1 VFKKKKISHWRQGIL
16 ARSVLAVFVMALF
29 VGGASSYF
37 INQSLRER
45 EQSQAIRTLNEVLET
60 VQSTAS
66 IAAFTNDQQLS
77 GEVIQGLL
85 RNSDILRVTI
95 TSGEAVLAQAGRPA
109 AKVLAPENSILS
121 ETMAWINKIES
132 GFLSL
137 FESKLSAPTP
147 IGESLSKPLASPFN
161 KNEII
166 GKITLQADWPAIE
179 ARVKQNTR
187 DTLYL
192 LLAEMLVVVLSVAA
206 VMVFLVIRPIK
217 KISDRLH
224 QIEPGLGSRISV
236 PEGHEKTE
244 IGRLVGD
251 VNDLTGRLMALL
263 EQEREMQ
270 RHQEVAQRKY
280 QNLFDHAASGI
291 FVADRE
297 GRLDSFNYAFSELIW
312 RSKLGEQ
319 EHPSL
324 FDAAWN
330 RPDLIKSLL
339 VLALQQETSG
349 RIASDDF
356 LLLGRRGDERWLSI
370 AVTAPGDGK
379 LQGTVT
385 DVTTRKREEIQARQL
400 ASVDVLTGFFNRQG
414 LIEAINQLISR
425 SNAQPPFAVLV
436 LNLVGFKYVNES
448 MGLPAGDEILNV
460 VAERIRAV
468 VRPGDHPARI
478 GGDEFVLLLD
488 HPLPEEQFNLRLNHF
503 FDLLLQPHTMSMSTG
518 GSVVSLKASA
528 GVAFFPKDGTT
539 AHQLLRSAELALM
552 SARHAGN
559 QSYQFFDPQLLVAAE
574 HRRRIEDDLKNA
586 IGEGELYLGFQ
597 PIVDLASGKVVGA
610 ESLMRWAHPTRGM
623 VPPDVFIPLA
633 EEIGVIGEIGL
644 LVLENACQ
652 VVSRWRAAGH
662 QLYAS
667 VNVSALQIPNLLPP
681 SVVLDALRRNGL
693 PNDAIAIE
701 ITEGVLMGNVS
712 AALDW
717 MRELGDQ
724 GLRIYLDDFGTGYSS
739 LSYLKRFPLNAV
751 KIDKSFIR
759 DLAEDSNDKAL
770 VNAIVTMAKSLT
782 LDVIAEGVETEVHF
796 KMLREMGCHLGQG
809 FFFSPA
815 VKAEAFA
822 STVIDIEQR
831 LAQIEVTG

>member
-1 VFKKKKISHWRQGIL
+1 
-16 ARSVLAVFVMALF
+16 MALF

-37 INQSLRER
+37 ISQSLRER

-66 IAAFTNDQQLS
+66 IAAFTNDQQLA

-85 RNSDILRVTI
+85 RNSDILLVTI
-95 TSGEAVLAQAGRPA
+95 VSGEVVLAHGGRPV
-109 AKVLAPENSILS
+109 AKVLAPEQSIFS
-121 ETMAWINKIES
+121 KMSVQADKAINDLWWLLES
-132 GFLSL
+132 NPSPPNLI
-137 FESKLSAPTP
+137 ANP
-147 IGESLSKPLASPFN
+147 LSKPLASPFN

-224 QIEPGLGSRISV
+224 QIEPELGSRISV

-251 VNDLTGRLMALL
+251 VNDLTGRLMTLL
-263 EQEREMQ
+263 EHEREMQ
-270 RHQEVAQRKY
+270 RQHEVAQRKY

-297 GRLDSFNYAFSELIW
+297 GRLDSFNRAFSELIW

-339 VLALQQETSG
+339 VLSLQQETSG

-370 AVTAPGDGK
+370 AVTAPGDGN

-385 DVTTRKREEIQARQL
+385 DVTARKREEMHARRL
-400 ASVDVLTGFFNRQG
+400 ASMDALTGFSNRQG
-414 LIEAINQLISR
+414 LLEAITQLSTR
-425 SNAQPPFAVLV
+425 DNAQAPFALLM
-436 LNLVGFKYVNES
+436 LNLDGFKQINES
-448 MGLPAGDEILNV
+448 MGLPAGDEVLSV
-460 VAERIRAV
+460 VAERIREFIK
-468 VRPGDHPARI
+468 PGDHPARV

-488 HPLPEEQFNLRLNHF
+488 HTLPESQFDLRLNQF
-503 FDLLLQPHTMSMSTG
+503 FGLLEQPHSMVTLESKR
-518 GSVVSLKASA
+518 VISLRASA
-528 GVAFFPKDGTT
+528 GVAFYPKDGIN

-552 SARHAGN
+552 SARNAGSH
-559 QSYQFFDPQLLVAAE
+559 SYRFFEPQLLVAAE
-574 HRRRIEDDLKNA
+574 HRRRIEDDLKQA

-633 EEIGVIGEIGL
+633 EEIGIIGEIGL

-652 VVSRWRAAGH
+652 VVSRWRSEGH

-712 AALDW
+712 AALEW
-717 MRELGDQ
+717 MAQLGAA

-759 DLAEDSNDKAL
+759 DLAEESSDKAL
-770 VNAIVTMAKSLT
+770 VNAIVTMARSLT

-796 KMLREMGCHLGQG
+796 KMLREMGCRLGQG
-809 FFFSPA
+809 FLFSPA

-831 LAQIEVTG
+831 LALMNVPG

>member
-1 VFKKKKISHWRQGIL
+1 MVFNKKIYRWWQGIL
-16 ARSVLAVFVMALF
+16 ARSVVAVLVVALF

-37 INQSLRER
+37 ISQSLRER
-45 EQSQAIRTLNEVLET
+45 EQSQATRTLNEVLET

-66 IAAFTNDQQLS
+66 IAAFTSDKVLAD
-77 GEVIQGLL
+77 EVIQGLL
-85 RNSDILRVTI
+85 RNSDILVVTI
-95 TSGEAVLAQAGRPA
+95 VSGENMLSRGGRSSTRIP
-109 AKVLAPENSILS
+109 VSNQSILS
-121 ETMAWINKIES
+121 AVGVQADKTRS
-132 GFLSL
+132 DLLGL
-137 FESKLSAPTP
+137 FESNQSSSNLIDEP
-147 IGESLSKPLASPFN
+147 LSKPLASPFN

-179 ARVKQNTR
+179 VRVKQNTR

-192 LLAEMLVVVLSVAA
+192 LLAEMIVVVMSVAA

-224 QIEPGLGSRISV
+224 QIEPDLGSRIGV

-244 IGRLVGD
+244 IGRLVED
-251 VNDLTGRLMALL
+251 VNDLTGRLMTLL
-263 EQEREMQ
+263 EHEREMQ
-270 RHQEVAQRKY
+270 RQHEVAQRKY

-291 FVADRE
+291 FVADKE
-297 GRLDSFNYAFSELIW
+297 GRLDSFNRAFSELIW
-312 RSKLGEQ
+312 RSKLGQQ
-319 EHPSL
+319 ELPSL

-349 RIASDDF
+349 RVVTDDF

-370 AVTAPGDGK
+370 AVTALGDGN

-385 DVTTRKREEIQARQL
+385 DVTSRKREEIHARRL
-400 ASVDVLTGFFNRQG
+400 ASLDTLTGFANRQG
-414 LIEAINQLISR
+414 LLEAIAQLSAR
-425 SNAQPPFAVLV
+425 DNSQAPFALLI
-436 LNLVGFKYVNES
+436 LNLDGFKQVNES
-448 MGLPAGDEILNV
+448 MGLPAGDEVLGV
-460 VAERIRAV
+460 VADRIR
-468 VRPGDHPARI
+468 RFIKPGDHPARI
-478 GGDEFVLLLD
+478 GGDEFVLLFD
-488 HPLPEEQFNLRLNHF
+488 GILPESLFAHRLNQF
-503 FDLLLQPHTMSMSTG
+503 FDLLQQPYPMVTPENTRMI
-518 GSVVSLKASA
+518 SLRASA
-528 GVAFFPKDGTT
+528 GVAFYPRDGIDG
-539 AHQLLRSAELALM
+539 HQLLRSAKLALV
-552 SARHAGN
+552 SARGAGDHT
-559 QSYQFFDPQLLVAAE
+559 YRFFEPQLLAAVE
-574 HRRRIEDDLKNA
+574 HRRRIEDDLKQA

-652 VVSRWRAAGH
+652 VVSRWRSEGH

-712 AALDW
+712 AALEW
-717 MRELGDQ
+717 MAQLGAA

-759 DLAEDSNDKAL
+759 DLAEESSDKAL
-770 VNAIVTMAKSLT
+770 VNAIVAMARSLT

-796 KMLREMGCHLGQG
+796 KMLREMGCRLGQG
-809 FFFSPA
+809 FLFSPA

-831 LAQIEVTG
+831 LALMNVPG

>member
-1 VFKKKKISHWRQGIL
+1 
-16 ARSVLAVFVMALF
+16 MALF

-37 INQSLRER
+37 ISQSLRER

-66 IAAFTNDQQLS
+66 IAAFTNDQQLA

-85 RNSDILRVTI
+85 RNSDILLVTI
-95 TSGEAVLAQAGRPA
+95 VSGEVVLAHGGRPV
-109 AKVLAPENSILS
+109 AKVLTPEQSLLS
-121 ETMAWINKIES
+121 EPNVQANKLVNNLWWLLES
-132 GFLSL
+132 NPSPPNLI
-137 FESKLSAPTP
+137 ANP
-147 IGESLSKPLASPFN
+147 LSKPLASPFN

-224 QIEPGLGSRISV
+224 QIEPELGSRIRV

-251 VNDLTGRLMALL
+251 VNELTGRLMTLL
-263 EQEREMQ
+263 EHEREMQ
-270 RHQEVAQRKY
+270 RQHEVAQRKY

-297 GRLDSFNYAFSELIW
+297 GRLDSFNRAFSELIW

-324 FDAAWN
+324 FDAAWS

-339 VLALQQETSG
+339 VLALRQETSG

-370 AVTAPGDGK
+370 AVTAPGDGN

-385 DVTTRKREEIQARQL
+385 DVTARKREEMQARRL
-400 ASVDVLTGFFNRQG
+400 ASLDALTGFSNRQG
-414 LIEAINQLISR
+414 LLEAITQFSTR
-425 SNAQPPFAVLV
+425 DNAQASFALLM
-436 LNLVGFKYVNES
+436 LNLDGFKHINES
-448 MGLPAGDEILNV
+448 MGLPAGDEVLRV
-460 VAERIRAV
+460 VAERIREFIK
-468 VRPGDHPARI
+468 PGDHPARI

-488 HPLPEEQFNLRLNHF
+488 HTSPEGQFDLRLNQF
-503 FDLLLQPHTMSMSTG
+503 FGLLQQPHSMVTLEGTRVISIR
-518 GSVVSLKASA
+518 ASA
-528 GVAFFPKDGTT
+528 GVAFYPKDGTN

-552 SARHAGN
+552 SARSAGSH
-559 QSYQFFDPQLLVAAE
+559 SYHCFDPQLLVAAE
-574 HRRRIEDDLKNA
+574 HRRRIEDDLKQA

-597 PIVDLASGKVVGA
+597 PIVNLASGKVVGA
-610 ESLMRWAHPTRGM
+610 ESLIRWAHPTRGM

-633 EEIGVIGEIGL
+633 EEIDIIGEIGL

-652 VVSRWRAAGH
+652 VVSRWRSEGH

-681 SVVLDALRRNGL
+681 SVVLDALRRHGL
-693 PNDAIAIE
+693 PNDAIVIE

-712 AALDW
+712 AALEW
-717 MRELGDQ
+717 MTELGAA

-739 LSYLKRFPLNAV
+739 LSYLKRFPLDAV

-782 LDVIAEGVETEVHF
+782 LDVIAEGVETELHF
-796 KMLREMGCHLGQG
+796 KMLREMGCRLGQG
-809 FFFSPA
+809 FLFSPA
-815 VKAEAFA
+815 VKADAFA

-831 LAQIEVTG
+831 LALMNVTG

>member
-1 VFKKKKISHWRQGIL
+1 
-16 ARSVLAVFVMALF
+16 MALF

-37 INQSLRER
+37 ISQSLRER

-66 IAAFTNDQQLS
+66 IAAFTNDQQLAS
-77 GEVIQGLL
+77 EVIQGLL
-85 RNSDILRVTI
+85 RNSDILLVTI
-95 TSGEAVLAQAGRPA
+95 VSGEVVLAHGGRPV
-109 AKVLAPENSILS
+109 AKVLAPEQSIFS
-121 ETMAWINKIES
+121 KMSAQADKAINDLWRLLES
-132 GFLSL
+132 NRS
-137 FESKLSAPTP
+137 TP
-147 IGESLSKPLASPFN
+147 NIIAEPLSKPLASPFN

-179 ARVKQNTR
+179 VRVKQNTR
-187 DTLYL
+187 NTLYL

-224 QIEPGLGSRISV
+224 QIEPELGSRISV

-251 VNDLTGRLMALL
+251 VNDLTGRLMTLL
-263 EQEREMQ
+263 EHEREMQ
-270 RHQEVAQRKY
+270 RQHEVAQRKY

-297 GRLDSFNYAFSELIW
+297 GRLDSFNRAFSELIW

-339 VLALQQETSG
+339 VLSLQQETSG

-370 AVTAPGDGK
+370 AVTAPGDGN
-379 LQGTVT
+379 LQGTVI
-385 DVTTRKREEIQARQL
+385 DVTTRKREEMHARRL
-400 ASVDVLTGFFNRQG
+400 ASMDALTGFSNRQG
-414 LIEAINQLISR
+414 LLEAITQLSTR
-425 SNAQPPFAVLV
+425 DNAHAPFALLM
-436 LNLVGFKYVNES
+436 LNLDGFKQINES
-448 MGLPAGDEILNV
+448 MGLPAGDEVLSV
-460 VAERIRAV
+460 VAERIREFIK
-468 VRPGDHPARI
+468 PGDHPARI

-488 HPLPEEQFNLRLNHF
+488 HTLPESQFDLRLNQF
-503 FDLLLQPHTMSMSTG
+503 FGLLEQPHSMVTLESKR
-518 GSVVSLKASA
+518 VISLRASA
-528 GVAFFPKDGTT
+528 GVAFYPKDGTN

-552 SARHAGN
+552 SARNAGSH
-559 QSYQFFDPQLLVAAE
+559 SYRFFEPQLLLAAE
-574 HRRRIEDDLKNA
+574 HRRRIEDDLKQA

-633 EEIGVIGEIGL
+633 EEIGIIGEIGL

-652 VVSRWRAAGH
+652 VVSRWRSEGH

-712 AALDW
+712 AALEW
-717 MRELGDQ
+717 MAQLGAA

-759 DLAEDSNDKAL
+759 DLAEESSDKAL
-770 VNAIVTMAKSLT
+770 VNAIVTMARSLT

-796 KMLREMGCHLGQG
+796 KMLREMGCRLGQG
-809 FFFSPA
+809 FLFSPA

-831 LAQIEVTG
+831 LTLMNVPG

>member
-1 VFKKKKISHWRQGIL
+1 
-16 ARSVLAVFVMALF
+16 MALF

-37 INQSLRER
+37 ISQSLRER

-66 IAAFTNDQQLS
+66 IAAFTNDQQLA

-85 RNSDILRVTI
+85 RNSDILLVTI
-95 TSGEAVLAQAGRPA
+95 VSGEVVLAHGGRPV
-109 AKVLAPENSILS
+109 AKVLTPEQSLVS
-121 ETMAWINKIES
+121 ELNVQADKAINDLWWLLES
-132 GFLSL
+132 NPSPPNLI
-137 FESKLSAPTP
+137 ANP
-147 IGESLSKPLASPFN
+147 LSKPLASPFN
-161 KNEII
+161 KNDII

-224 QIEPGLGSRISV
+224 HIEPELGSRISV
-236 PEGHEKTE
+236 PDGHEKTE
-244 IGRLVGD
+244 IGRLVDD
-251 VNDLTGRLMALL
+251 VNDLTDRLMTLL
-263 EQEREMQ
+263 ESEREMQ
-270 RHQEVAQRKY
+270 RQHEVAQRKY

-297 GRLDSFNYAFSELIW
+297 GRLDSFNRAFSELIW
-312 RSKLGEQ
+312 RSRLGEQ
-319 EHPSL
+319 ENPSL
-324 FDAAWN
+324 FDAAWS

-339 VLALQQETSG
+339 VLSLQQETSG

-356 LLLGRRGDERWLSI
+356 LLLGQRGDERWLSI
-370 AVTAPGDGK
+370 AVTAPGDGN

-385 DVTTRKREEIQARQL
+385 DVTARKREEMHARRL
-400 ASVDVLTGFFNRQG
+400 ASMDALTGFSNRQG
-414 LIEAINQLISR
+414 LLEAITQLSTR
-425 SNAQPPFAVLV
+425 DNAQAPFALLM
-436 LNLVGFKYVNES
+436 LNLDGFKQINES
-448 MGLPAGDEILNV
+448 MGLPAGDEVLSV
-460 VAERIRAV
+460 VADRIREFIK
-468 VRPGDHPARI
+468 PGDHPARI

-488 HPLPEEQFNLRLNHF
+488 HTSPEGQFDLRLNQF
-503 FDLLLQPHTMSMSTG
+503 FGLLQQPHSMVTLEGTRVISIR
-518 GSVVSLKASA
+518 ASA
-528 GVAFFPKDGTT
+528 GAAFYPKDGTN

-552 SARHAGN
+552 SARSAGN
-559 QSYQFFDPQLLVAAE
+559 HSYCYFEPQLLVAAE
-574 HRRRIEDDLKNA
+574 HRRRIEDDLKQA

-610 ESLMRWAHPTRGM
+610 ESLIRWAHPTRGM

-633 EEIGVIGEIGL
+633 EEIGIIGEIGL

-652 VVSRWRAAGH
+652 VVSRWRSEGH

-712 AALDW
+712 VALEWMAQLGAA
-717 MRELGDQ
+717 

-782 LDVIAEGVETEVHF
+782 LDVIAEGVETELHF
-796 KMLREMGCHLGQG
+796 KMLREMGCRLGQG
-809 FFFSPA
+809 FLFSPA

-831 LAQIEVTG
+831 LALMNVTG

>member
-1 VFKKKKISHWRQGIL
+1 
-16 ARSVLAVFVMALF
+16 MALF

-37 INQSLRER
+37 ISQSLRER

-66 IAAFTNDQQLS
+66 IAAFTNDQQLA

-85 RNSDILRVTI
+85 RNSDILLVTI
-95 TSGEAVLAQAGRPA
+95 VSGEVVLAQGGRPV
-109 AKVLAPENSILS
+109 AKVLTPEQSLLS
-121 ETMAWINKIES
+121 EPNVQANKLVNNLWWLLES
-132 GFLSL
+132 NPSPPNLI
-137 FESKLSAPTP
+137 ANP
-147 IGESLSKPLASPFN
+147 LSKPLASPFN

-224 QIEPGLGSRISV
+224 QIEPELGSRISV

-251 VNDLTGRLMALL
+251 VNELTGRLMTLL
-263 EQEREMQ
+263 ESEREMQ
-270 RHQEVAQRKY
+270 RQHEVAQRKY

-297 GRLDSFNYAFSELIW
+297 GRLDSFNRAFSELIW
-312 RSKLGEQ
+312 RSRLGEQ
-319 EHPSL
+319 ENPSL
-324 FDAAWN
+324 FDAAWS

-339 VLALQQETSG
+339 VLSLQQETSG

-356 LLLGRRGDERWLSI
+356 LLLGQRGDERWLSI
-370 AVTAPGDGK
+370 AVTAPGDGN

-385 DVTTRKREEIQARQL
+385 DVTARKREEMQARRL
-400 ASVDVLTGFFNRQG
+400 ASLDALTGFSNRQG
-414 LIEAINQLISR
+414 LLEAITQFSAR
-425 SNAQPPFAVLV
+425 DNAQASFALLM
-436 LNLVGFKYVNES
+436 LNLDGFKHINES
-448 MGLPAGDEILNV
+448 MGLPAGDEVLRV
-460 VAERIRAV
+460 VAERIREFIK
-468 VRPGDHPARI
+468 PGDHPARI

-488 HPLPEEQFNLRLNHF
+488 HTSPESQFDLRLNQVF
-503 FDLLLQPHTMSMSTG
+503 GLLQQPHSMVTLEGTRAISIR
-518 GSVVSLKASA
+518 ASA
-528 GVAFFPKDGTT
+528 GVAFYPKDGTN

-552 SARHAGN
+552 SARSAGSH
-559 QSYQFFDPQLLVAAE
+559 SYHCFDPQLLVAAE
-574 HRRRIEDDLKNA
+574 HRRRIEDDLKQA

-610 ESLMRWAHPTRGM
+610 ESLIRWAHPTRGM

-633 EEIGVIGEIGL
+633 EEIGIIGEIGL

-652 VVSRWRAAGH
+652 VVSRWRSEGH

-681 SVVLDALRRNGL
+681 SVVLDALRRHGL
-693 PNDAIAIE
+693 PNDAIVIE

-712 AALDW
+712 AALEW
-717 MRELGDQ
+717 MTELGAA

-782 LDVIAEGVETEVHF
+782 LDVIAEGVETELHF
-796 KMLREMGCHLGQG
+796 KMLREMGCRLGQG
-809 FFFSPA
+809 FLFSPA

-831 LAQIEVTG
+831 LALMNVTG

>member
-1 VFKKKKISHWRQGIL
+1 
-16 ARSVLAVFVMALF
+16 MALF

-37 INQSLRER
+37 ISQSLRER

-66 IAAFTNDQQLS
+66 IAAFTNDQQLA

-85 RNSDILRVTI
+85 RNSDILLVTI
-95 TSGEAVLAQAGRPA
+95 VSGEVVLAHGGRPV
-109 AKVLAPENSILS
+109 AKVLAPEQSIFS
-121 ETMAWINKIES
+121 KMSVQADKAINDLWWLLES
-132 GFLSL
+132 NPSPPNLI
-137 FESKLSAPTP
+137 ANP
-147 IGESLSKPLASPFN
+147 LSKPLASPFN

-224 QIEPGLGSRISV
+224 QIEPELGSRISV

-251 VNDLTGRLMALL
+251 VNDLTGRLMTLL
-263 EQEREMQ
+263 EHEREMQ
-270 RHQEVAQRKY
+270 RQHEVAQRKY

-297 GRLDSFNYAFSELIW
+297 GRLDSFNRAFSELIW

-339 VLALQQETSG
+339 VLSLQQETSG

-370 AVTAPGDGK
+370 AVTAPGDGN

-385 DVTTRKREEIQARQL
+385 DVTARKREEIHARRL
-400 ASVDVLTGFFNRQG
+400 ASMDALTGFSNRQG
-414 LIEAINQLISR
+414 LLEAITQLSTR
-425 SNAQPPFAVLV
+425 DNAQAPFALLM
-436 LNLVGFKYVNES
+436 LNLDGFKQINES
-448 MGLPAGDEILNV
+448 MGLPAGDEVLSV
-460 VAERIRAV
+460 VAERIREFIK
-468 VRPGDHPARI
+468 PGDHPARV

-488 HPLPEEQFNLRLNHF
+488 HTLPESQFDLRLNQF
-503 FDLLLQPHTMSMSTG
+503 FGLLEQPHSMVTLESKR
-518 GSVVSLKASA
+518 VISLRASA
-528 GVAFFPKDGTT
+528 GVAFYPKDGIN

-552 SARHAGN
+552 SARNAGSH
-559 QSYQFFDPQLLVAAE
+559 SYRFFEPQLLVAAE
-574 HRRRIEDDLKNA
+574 HRRRIEDDLKQA

-633 EEIGVIGEIGL
+633 EEIGIIGEIGL

-652 VVSRWRAAGH
+652 VVSRWRSEGH

-712 AALDW
+712 AALEW
-717 MRELGDQ
+717 MAQLGAA

-759 DLAEDSNDKAL
+759 DLAEESSDKAL
-770 VNAIVTMAKSLT
+770 VNAIVTMARSLT

-796 KMLREMGCHLGQG
+796 KMLREMGCRLGQG
-809 FFFSPA
+809 FLFSPA

-831 LAQIEVTG
+831 LALMNVPG

>member
-1 VFKKKKISHWRQGIL
+1 
-16 ARSVLAVFVMALF
+16 MALF

-37 INQSLRER
+37 ISQSLRER

-66 IAAFTNDQQLS
+66 IAAFTNDQQLA

-85 RNSDILRVTI
+85 RNSDILLVTI
-95 TSGEAVLAQAGRPA
+95 VSGEVVLAHGGRPV
-109 AKVLAPENSILS
+109 AKVLTPEQSLLS
-121 ETMAWINKIES
+121 EPNVQANKLVNNLWWLLES
-132 GFLSL
+132 NPSPPNLI
-137 FESKLSAPTP
+137 ANP
-147 IGESLSKPLASPFN
+147 LSKPLASPFN

-179 ARVKQNTR
+179 ARVKQTTR

-224 QIEPGLGSRISV
+224 QIEPELGSRISV

-251 VNDLTGRLMALL
+251 VNELTGRLMTLL
-263 EQEREMQ
+263 ESEREMQ
-270 RHQEVAQRKY
+270 RQHEVAQRKY

-297 GRLDSFNYAFSELIW
+297 GRLDSFNRAFSELIW
-312 RSKLGEQ
+312 RSRLGEQ
-319 EHPSL
+319 ENPSL
-324 FDAAWN
+324 FDAAWS

-339 VLALQQETSG
+339 VLSLQQETSG

-356 LLLGRRGDERWLSI
+356 LLLGQRGDERWLSI
-370 AVTAPGDGK
+370 AVTAPGDGN

-385 DVTTRKREEIQARQL
+385 DVTARKREEMQARRL
-400 ASVDVLTGFFNRQG
+400 ASLDALTGFSNRQG
-414 LIEAINQLISR
+414 LLEAITQFSAR
-425 SNAQPPFAVLV
+425 DNAQASFALLM
-436 LNLVGFKYVNES
+436 LNLDGFKHINES
-448 MGLPAGDEILNV
+448 MGLPAGDEVLRV
-460 VAERIRAV
+460 VAERIREFIK
-468 VRPGDHPARI
+468 PGDHPARI

-488 HPLPEEQFNLRLNHF
+488 HTSPESQFDLRLNQVF
-503 FDLLLQPHTMSMSTG
+503 GLLQQPHSIVTLEGTRAISIR
-518 GSVVSLKASA
+518 ASA
-528 GVAFFPKDGTT
+528 GVAFYPKDGTN

-552 SARHAGN
+552 SARSAGSH
-559 QSYQFFDPQLLVAAE
+559 SYHCFDPQLLVAAE
-574 HRRRIEDDLKNA
+574 HRRRIEDDLKQA

-610 ESLMRWAHPTRGM
+610 ESLIRWAHPTRGM

-633 EEIGVIGEIGL
+633 EEIGIIGEIGL

-652 VVSRWRAAGH
+652 VVSRWRSEGH

-681 SVVLDALRRNGL
+681 SVVLDALRRHGL
-693 PNDAIAIE
+693 PNDAIVIE

-712 AALDW
+712 AALEW
-717 MRELGDQ
+717 MTELGAA

-782 LDVIAEGVETEVHF
+782 LDVIAEGVETELHF
-796 KMLREMGCHLGQG
+796 KMLREMGCRLGQG
-809 FFFSPA
+809 FLFSPA

-831 LAQIEVTG
+831 LALMNVTG

>member
-1 VFKKKKISHWRQGIL
+1 
-16 ARSVLAVFVMALF
+16 MALF

-37 INQSLRER
+37 ISQSLRER
-45 EQSQAIRTLNEVLET
+45 EQGQAIRTLNEVLET

-66 IAAFTNDQQLS
+66 IAAFTNDQQLA

-95 TSGEAVLAQAGRPA
+95 KSGDIVLAQGGRPV
-109 AKVLAPENSILS
+109 AKLLTPEQSLVSELS
-121 ETMAWINKIES
+121 VRANKVVNDFWQLLES
-132 GFLSL
+132 HQPPPNLIA
-137 FESKLSAPTP
+137 EQ
-147 IGESLSKPLASPFN
+147 LSKPLASPFN

-224 QIEPGLGSRISV
+224 HFEPELGSRISV

-251 VNDLTGRLMALL
+251 INNLTDRLMTLL
-263 EQEREMQ
+263 ESEREMQ
-270 RHQEVAQRKY
+270 RQNEVAQRKY
-280 QNLFDHAASGI
+280 QNLFDHASSGI

-297 GRLDSFNYAFSELIW
+297 GRLDSFNRAFSELIW
-312 RSKLGEQ
+312 RSKVKEQ
-319 EHPSL
+319 ENSSL
-324 FDAAWN
+324 FDAAWS
-330 RPDLIKSLL
+330 RPDLVKSLL

-356 LLLGRRGDERWLSI
+356 LLLGQRGDERWLSI
-370 AVTAPGDGK
+370 AVTAPGDGN

-385 DVTTRKREEIQARQL
+385 DVTARKREEMHARRL
-400 ASVDVLTGFFNRQG
+400 ASLDTLTGFSNRQG
-414 LIEAINQLISR
+414 LLEAITQLSTR
-425 SNAQPPFAVLV
+425 DNAQASFAL
-436 LNLVGFKYVNES
+436 LMINLDGFKHINES
-448 MGLPAGDEILNV
+448 MGLPAGDEVLRV
-460 VAERIRAV
+460 VAERIREFIK
-468 VRPGDHPARI
+468 PGEHPARI

-488 HPLPEEQFNLRLNHF
+488 HMSPESQFDLRLSQF
-503 FDLLLQPHTMSMSTG
+503 FGLLQQPHSMVTLEG
-518 GSVVSLKASA
+518 TRAVSIRVSA
-528 GVAFFPKDGTT
+528 GVAFYPKDGTN
-539 AHQLLRSAELALM
+539 AHQLLRSAELAMM
-552 SARHAGN
+552 SARSAGN
-559 QSYQFFDPQLLVAAE
+559 HSYHCFDPQLLLAAE
-574 HRRRIEDDLKNA
+574 HRRRIEDDLKQA
-586 IGEGELYLGFQ
+586 IGEGALYLGFQ

-610 ESLMRWAHPTRGM
+610 ESLIRWAHPTRGM

-652 VVSRWRAAGH
+652 VVSRWRSEGH

-693 PNDAIAIE
+693 SNDAIAIE

-712 AALDW
+712 VALEWMTQLGAA
-717 MRELGDQ
+717 

-759 DLAEDSNDKAL
+759 DLAEESSDKAL
-770 VNAIVTMAKSLT
+770 VSAIVTMARSLT
-782 LDVIAEGVETEVHF
+782 LDVIAEGVETELHF
-796 KMLREMGCHLGQG
+796 KMLREMGCRLGQG
-809 FFFSPA
+809 FLFSPA
-815 VKAEAFA
+815 VKADEFA
-822 STVIDIEQR
+822 NMVIDIEQR
-831 LAQIEVTG
+831 LALMNVTG

>member
-1 VFKKKKISHWRQGIL
+1 MVSKKKEFRWWQGIL
-16 ARSVLAVFVMALF
+16 ARSVVAVLVMAFF
-29 VGGASSYF
+29 VGGVSSYF
-37 INQSLRER
+37 ISQSLRER
-45 EQSQAIRTLNEVLET
+45 EQSQAIRTLNEVLDT

-66 IAAFTNDQQLS
+66 IAAFTNDQQLA

-85 RNSDILRVTI
+85 SNSDILRVTI
-95 TSGEAVLAQAGRPA
+95 TSGEAVLVQAGRPA

-137 FESKLSAPTP
+137 FESNLSSPTL

-179 ARVKQNTR
+179 ARVKQSTQ

-224 QIEPGLGSRISV
+224 QIEPELGSRISV

-297 GRLDSFNYAFSELIW
+297 GRLDSFNRAFSELIW

-324 FDAAWN
+324 FDAAWS
-330 RPDLIKSLL
+330 RSDLIRSLL
-339 VLALQQETSG
+339 VLALEQETIG
-349 RIASDDF
+349 RIVADDF
-356 LLLGRRGDERWLSI
+356 LLLGRRGEERWLSI
-370 AVTAPGDGK
+370 AVTAPGDGT
-379 LQGTVT
+379 LQGTMT
-385 DVTTRKREEIQARQL
+385 DVTARKREEMHARQL
-400 ASVDVLTGFFNRQG
+400 ASLDALTGFANRQG
-414 LIEAINQLISR
+414 LLEAIGQHVARGHVQTSFALLI
-425 SNAQPPFAVLV
+425 
-436 LNLVGFKYVNES
+436 LNLDGFKQINES
-448 MGLPAGDEILNV
+448 LGLPAGDEVLGI
-460 VAERIRAV
+460 VAERIRQFIQ
-468 VRPGDHPARI
+468 PDDIPARS
-478 GGDEFVLLLD
+478 GGDEFVILFD
-488 HPLPEEQFNLRLNHF
+488 GASPESAVDQRLNQF
-503 FDLLLQPHTMSMSTG
+503 FSLLQQSHAMMTLEGTR
-518 GSVVSLKASA
+518 VISLRASA
-528 GVAFFPKDGTT
+528 GVAFYPRDGTNV
-539 AHQLLRSAELALM
+539 HQLLRSAELALM
-552 SARHAGN
+552 SARTAGSH
-559 QSYQFFDPQLLVAAE
+559 SYHFFEPSMLVAVE
-574 HRRRIEDDLKNA
+574 HRRRIEDDLKQA

-597 PIVDLASGKVVGA
+597 PIINLATGKVVGA
-610 ESLMRWAHPTRGM
+610 EALMRWAHPTRGM
-623 VPPDVFIPLA
+623 VSPDVFIPLA
-633 EEIGVIGEIGL
+633 EEIGVIGELGL

-652 VVSRWRAAGH
+652 VVSQWRSVGH
-662 QLYAS
+662 PLHVS

-681 SVVLDALRRNGL
+681 SIVLDALKRHGL
-693 PNDAIAIE
+693 PADAIAIE
-701 ITEGVLMGNVS
+701 ITEGVLMGNVGT
-712 AALDW
+712 ALEW
-717 MRELGDQ
+717 MAELGAA

-751 KIDKSFIR
+751 KIDKSFVR
-759 DLAEDSNDKAL
+759 DLAEDSHDKAL
-770 VNAIVTMAKSLT
+770 VNAIITMATSLT
-782 LDVIAEGVETEVHF
+782 LDVIAEGVETEAHF
-796 KMLREMGCHLGQG
+796 KMLRDMGCHLGQG
-809 FFFSPA
+809 FLFSPA
-815 VKAEAFA
+815 VKEELFA
-822 STVIDIEQR
+822 DTVVDIEQR
-831 LAQIEVTG
+831 LALMNAGG